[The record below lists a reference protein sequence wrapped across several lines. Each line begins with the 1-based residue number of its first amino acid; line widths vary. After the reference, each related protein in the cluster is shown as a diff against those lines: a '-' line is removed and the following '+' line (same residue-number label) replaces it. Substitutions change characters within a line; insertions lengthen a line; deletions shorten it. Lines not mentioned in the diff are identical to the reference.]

1 MLYVNFQP
9 VEVKHF
15 PAGEQSILDFNYAKP
30 MSGNKVFIDWY
41 YENDEELVTL
51 IYITNHIRS
60 LYPDALIQ
68 LDMPYIPHARMD
80 RVKSEKEVFT
90 LKYFAQ
96 VINSLNFCQVFT
108 ADAHSN
114 VSEALIDR
122 IVNVDPSEII
132 KKVISECRH
141 CYPYIDLVIYF
152 PDAGA
157 YKRYSGL
164 ECFKNIKMVYG
175 EKIRN
180 WETHRIEGLN
190 VVTNGVDL
198 KDKDVIMIDDII
210 SYGGTFYHSANKL
223 KELGVKRIYAY
234 ATHTENEVLNEER
247 GTFIKSLKDGT
258 VTKLFTTNSI
268 FKEENES
275 EYIEIIHK
283 F

>member
-1 MLYVNFQP
+1 MLYVNFEP

-15 PAGEQSILDFNYAKP
+15 PAGEQSILNFDFKKP
-30 MSGNKVFIDWY
+30 ISGNKVFIDWH

-60 LYPDALIQ
+60 LYPDVLIQ
-68 LDMPYIPHARMD
+68 LNMPYIPHARMD
-80 RVKSEKEVFT
+80 RVKSRKEVFT

-108 ADAHSN
+108 TDAHSN

-132 KKVISECRH
+132 NKIFDKFEST
-141 CYPYIDLVIYF
+141 PVIYF

-157 YKRYSGL
+157 YKRYSDL
-164 ECFKNIKMVYG
+164 ECFKNVKMIYG

-190 VVTNGVDL
+190 IVTNGVDL
-198 KDKDVIMIDDII
+198 KDKYVIMVDDII

-223 KELGVKRIYAY
+223 KELGVKGIYAY
-234 ATHTENEVLNEER
+234 ATHTENEVLNEEK
-247 GTFIKSLKDGT
+247 GTLIKSLKDGT

>member
-1 MLYVNFQP
+1 MLYVNFEP
-9 VEVKHF
+9 LEVKHF
-15 PAGEQSILDFNYAKP
+15 PAGEQSILDFNYPKP
-30 MSGNKVFIDWY
+30 IFGNKTFIDWY

-60 LYPDALIQ
+60 LYQDVLIQ

-80 RVKSEKEVFT
+80 RVKSDKEVFT

-132 KKVISECRH
+132 NKILKDFNQL
-141 CYPYIDLVIYF
+141 PVIYF

-164 ECFKNIKMVYG
+164 ECFKNVKMVYG

-198 KDKDVIMIDDII
+198 KDKYVIMVDDII

-223 KELGVKRIYAY
+223 KELGVKGIYAY
-234 ATHTENEVLNEER
+234 ATHVENEMLNEER

>member
-1 MLYVNFQP
+1 MLYVNFEP

-15 PAGEQSILDFNYAKP
+15 PAGEQSILDFDFQKP
-30 MSGNKVFIDWY
+30 NNGNKVFIDWH

-60 LYPDALIQ
+60 LYPDVLIQ
-68 LDMPYIPHARMD
+68 LNMPYIPHARMD
-80 RVKSEKEVFT
+80 RVKSYKEVFT

-96 VINSLNFCQVFT
+96 VINSLNFYQVFT
-108 ADAHSN
+108 SDAHSN

-132 KKVISECRH
+132 NKILNKFEST
-141 CYPYIDLVIYF
+141 PVIYF

-164 ECFKNIKMVYG
+164 ECFKNVQMVYG

-190 VVTNGVDL
+190 IVTNGVDL
-198 KDKDVIMIDDII
+198 KDKYVIMVDDII

-223 KELGVKRIYAY
+223 KELGVKGIYAY

-247 GTFIKSLKDGT
+247 GTLIKSLKDGT

>member
-1 MLYVNFQP
+1 MLYVNFEP

-15 PAGEQSILDFNYAKP
+15 PAGEQSILDFDFQKP
-30 MSGNKVFIDWY
+30 ITGNKVFIDWH

-60 LYPDALIQ
+60 LYPDVLIQ
-68 LDMPYIPHARMD
+68 LNMPYIPHARMD
-80 RVKSEKEVFT
+80 RVKSRKEVFT

-96 VINSLNFCQVFT
+96 VINSLDFYQVFT
-108 ADAHSN
+108 TDAHSN

-132 KKVISECRH
+132 NKILDKFEST
-141 CYPYIDLVIYF
+141 PVIYF

-164 ECFKNIKMVYG
+164 ECFKNVQMVYG

-190 VVTNGVDL
+190 IVTNGVDL
-198 KDKDVIMIDDII
+198 KDKYVIMVDDII

-223 KELGVKRIYAY
+223 KELGAKGIYAY
-234 ATHTENEVLNEER
+234 ATHTENEVLKEER
-247 GTFIKSLKDGT
+247 GTLIKSLKDGT

>member
-1 MLYVNFQP
+1 MLYVNYN
-9 VEVKHF
+9 EVTVHHF
-15 PAGEQSILDFNYAKP
+15 PAGEQSILDFNVP
-30 MSGNKVFIDWY
+30 IMPGNKVYINWH

-51 IYITNHIRS
+51 IFITNHIRS
-60 LYPDALIQ
+60 LYPDASVCLY
-68 LDMPYIPHARMD
+68 MPYIPHARMD
-80 RVKSEKEVFT
+80 RVKNQKEVFT

-96 VINSLNFCQVFT
+96 IINSLKFDQVFT

-132 KKVISECRH
+132 NKILKEFKQL
-141 CYPYIDLVIYF
+141 PVIYF

-164 ECFKNIKMVYG
+164 ECFYNVNIKMVYG

-190 VVTNGVDL
+190 IVTNGVDL
-198 KDKDVIMIDDII
+198 KDKCVIMVDDII

-223 KELGVKRIYAY
+223 KEFGVHKIYAY
-234 ATHTENEVLNEER
+234 ATHVENEMLNEER

-258 VTKLFTTNSI
+258 VAKLFTTNSI
-268 FKEENES
+268 FKDENTTD
-275 EYIEIIHK
+275 YIEIIHK

>member
-1 MLYVNFQP
+1 MLSVNYNK
-9 VEVKHF
+9 VNVHHF
-15 PAGEQSILDFNYAKP
+15 PAGEQSILDFNISILP
-30 MSGNKVFIDWY
+30 ENKVFIDWN

-51 IYITNHIRS
+51 IFITNHIRS
-60 LYPDALIQ
+60 LYPDASICLY
-68 LDMPYIPHARMD
+68 MPYIPHARMD
-80 RVKSEKEVFT
+80 RVKNIKEVFT

-96 VINSLNFCQVFT
+96 VINSLKFDRVFT

-122 IVNVDPSEII
+122 IANVDPSEML
-132 KKVISECRH
+132 KKVINECYQQSES
-141 CYPYIDLVIYF
+141 YNDLVIYF

-164 ECFKNIKMVYG
+164 ECFKDIKMVYG

-198 KDKDVIMIDDII
+198 TNKVVLMVDDII

-234 ATHTENEVLNEER
+234 ATHVENEMLNEEK

-275 EYIEIIHK
+275 DYIEIIHK

>member
-1 MLYVNFQP
+1 MLYVNFEP

-15 PAGEQSILDFNYAKP
+15 PAGEQSILDFNYPKP
-30 MSGNKVFIDWY
+30 ISGNKVFIDWY

-60 LYPDALIQ
+60 LYPDVLIQ

-80 RVKSEKEVFT
+80 RVKSDKEVFT

-122 IVNVDPSEII
+122 IVNVNPSEII
-132 KKVISECRH
+132 NKILKDFKQL
-141 CYPYIDLVIYF
+141 PVIYF

-164 ECFKNIKMVYG
+164 ECFKNVKMVYG

-198 KDKDVIMIDDII
+198 KDKYVIMVDDII

-223 KELGVKRIYAY
+223 KELGVKGIYAY
-234 ATHTENEVLNEER
+234 ATHVENEMLNEEK

-275 EYIEIIHK
+275 EYIEIIHR

>member
-1 MLYVNFQP
+1 MLYVNFEP

-15 PAGEQSILDFNYAKP
+15 PAGEQSILDFDFQKLII
-30 MSGNKVFIDWY
+30 GNKVFIDWH

-60 LYPDALIQ
+60 LYPDVLIQ
-68 LDMPYIPHARMD
+68 LNMPYIPHARMD
-80 RVKSEKEVFT
+80 RVKSYKEVFT

-96 VINSLNFCQVFT
+96 VINSLDFYQVFT
-108 ADAHSN
+108 TDAHSN

-132 KKVISECRH
+132 NKILDKFEST
-141 CYPYIDLVIYF
+141 PVIYF

-164 ECFKNIKMVYG
+164 ECFKNVQMVYG

-190 VVTNGVDL
+190 IVTNGVDL
-198 KDKDVIMIDDII
+198 KDKYVIMVDDII

-223 KELGVKRIYAY
+223 KELGVKGIYAY

-247 GTFIKSLKDGT
+247 GTLIKSLKDGT

>member
-1 MLYVNFQP
+1 MLYVNFEP

-15 PAGEQSILDFNYAKP
+15 PAGEQSILDFNYSKP
-30 MSGNKVFIDWY
+30 ISGNKVFIDWY

-60 LYPDALIQ
+60 LYPDVLIQ

-80 RVKSEKEVFT
+80 RVKSDKEVFT

-132 KKVISECRH
+132 NKILKDFKQLPV
-141 CYPYIDLVIYF
+141 VYF

-164 ECFKNIKMVYG
+164 ECFKNVKMVYG

-198 KDKDVIMIDDII
+198 KDKYVIMVDDII

-223 KELGVKRIYAY
+223 KELGVKGIYAY
-234 ATHTENEVLNEER
+234 ATHVENEMLNEEK

>member
-1 MLYVNFQP
+1 MLYVNFEP

-15 PAGEQSILDFNYAKP
+15 PAGEQSILNFNYPKP
-30 MSGNKVFIDWY
+30 ISGNKVFIDWY

-60 LYPDALIQ
+60 LYPDSLIQ

-80 RVKSEKEVFT
+80 RVKSDKEVFT

-132 KKVISECRH
+132 NKILKDFG
-141 CYPYIDLVIYF
+141 PTPVIYF

-164 ECFKNIKMVYG
+164 ECFKNVKMVYG

-198 KDKDVIMIDDII
+198 KDKYVIMVDDII

-223 KELGVKRIYAY
+223 KELGVKGIYAY
-234 ATHTENEVLNEER
+234 ATHVENEMLNEER

>member
-1 MLYVNFQP
+1 MLYVNFDP

-15 PAGEQSILDFNYAKP
+15 PAGEQSILDFNFAKP
-30 MSGNKVFIDWY
+30 IDGNKVFIDWY

-60 LYPDALIQ
+60 LYPDVLIQ

-80 RVKSEKEVFT
+80 RVKNQKEVFT

-96 VINSLNFCQVFT
+96 VINSLNFWKVFT
-108 ADAHSN
+108 TDAHSN

-122 IVNVDPSEII
+122 IVNVDPAEII
-132 KKVISECRH
+132 KKVISECH
-141 CYPYIDLVIYF
+141 PFYPYDDLVVYF

-164 ECFKNIKMVYG
+164 ECFQNIKMVYG

-198 KDKDVIMIDDII
+198 KNKVVLMIDDII

-223 KELGVKRIYAY
+223 KELGVYEIYAY
-234 ATHTENEVLNEER
+234 ATHVENEMLNEER

-268 FKEENES
+268 FKEENTTD
-275 EYIEIIHK
+275 YIEIIHR

>member
-1 MLYVNFQP
+1 MLYVNFEP

-15 PAGEQSILDFNYAKP
+15 PAGEQSILDFNYPKP
-30 MSGNKVFIDWY
+30 ISGNKVFIDWY

-60 LYPDALIQ
+60 LYPDVLIQ

-80 RVKSEKEVFT
+80 RVKSDKEVFT

-122 IVNVDPSEII
+122 IVNVNPSEII
-132 KKVISECRH
+132 NKILKDFKQL
-141 CYPYIDLVIYF
+141 PVIYF

-164 ECFKNIKMVYG
+164 ECFYNANIKMVYG

-180 WETHRIEGLN
+180 WDTHRIEGLN

-223 KELGVKRIYAY
+223 KELGVKGIYAY
-234 ATHTENEVLNEER
+234 ATHVENEMLNEKR

>member
-1 MLYVNFQP
+1 MLYVNFEP

-15 PAGEQSILDFNYAKP
+15 PAGEQSILDFDFQKP
-30 MSGNKVFIDWY
+30 ITGNKVFIDWH

-60 LYPDALIQ
+60 LYPDVLIQ
-68 LDMPYIPHARMD
+68 LNMPYIPHARMD
-80 RVKSEKEVFT
+80 RVKSRKEVFT

-108 ADAHSN
+108 IDAHSN

-132 KKVISECRH
+132 NKILDKFEST
-141 CYPYIDLVIYF
+141 PVIYF

-164 ECFKNIKMVYG
+164 ECFKNVNMVYG

-190 VVTNGVDL
+190 IVTNGVDL
-198 KDKDVIMIDDII
+198 KDKYVIMIDDII

-223 KELGVKRIYAY
+223 KELGVKEIYAY

-247 GTFIKSLKDGT
+247 GTLIKSLKDGT

>member
-1 MLYVNFQP
+1 MLYVNYN
-9 VEVKHF
+9 EVSVHHF
-15 PAGEQSILDFNYAKP
+15 PAGEQSILDFNTP
-30 MSGNKVFIDWY
+30 LMPGNKVYIDWH

-51 IYITNHIRS
+51 IFITNHIRS
-60 LYPDALIQ
+60 LYPDASICLY
-68 LDMPYIPHARMD
+68 MPYIPHARMD
-80 RVKSEKEVFT
+80 RVKNQKEVFT

-96 VINSLNFCQVFT
+96 IINSLKFDQVFT

-122 IVNVDPSEII
+122 IVNVDPTEII
-132 KKVISECRH
+132 KKVISECH
-141 CYPYIDLVIYF
+141 PFYPYTDLVIYF

-164 ECFKNIKMVYG
+164 ECFNKIKMVYG

-198 KDKDVIMIDDII
+198 KNKVVLMIDDII

-223 KELGVKRIYAY
+223 KEFGVHKIYAY
-234 ATHTENEVLNEER
+234 ATHVENEMLNEER

-258 VTKLFTTNSI
+258 VAKLFTTNSI
-268 FKEENES
+268 FKDENTTD
-275 EYIEIIHK
+275 YIEIIHR

>member
-1 MLYVNFQP
+1 MLYVNFEP

-15 PAGEQSILDFNYAKP
+15 PAGEQSILNFNYPKP
-30 MSGNKVFIDWY
+30 ISGNKVFIDWY

-80 RVKSEKEVFT
+80 RVKSDKEVFT

-96 VINSLNFCQVFT
+96 IINSLNFCQVFT

-132 KKVISECRH
+132 NKILK
-141 CYPYIDLVIYF
+141 DLGPTLVVYF

-164 ECFKNIKMVYG
+164 ECFKNVKIVYG

-198 KDKDVIMIDDII
+198 KDKYVIMVDDII

-223 KELGVKRIYAY
+223 KELGVKGIYAY
-234 ATHTENEVLNEER
+234 ATHVENEMLNEER